1 MDREAFKNYI
11 NLLKEIEE
19 NDRRIN
25 QLQRQINDMKPK
37 AREVTDIVSCGKRGK
52 KPIATKKIH
61 GFYDHS
67 AINKKIANMRR
78 RISIKHLQVAALE
91 ERIADVEE
99 YIDGMKDDEIRR
111 LLTLYCADGDGGH
124 LKTWEQV
131 AEEMGPG
138 YTAESCRQ
146 MFSREMRRATTPDD

>member
-1 MDREAFKNYI
+1 M
-11 NLLKEIEE
+11 KEIEE

-99 YIDGMKDDEIRR
+99 YIAGMKDDEIRR

-124 LKTWEQV
+124 LKTWDQV

-146 MFSREMRRATTPDD
+146 MFSREMRRATTDD

>member
-67 AINKKIANMRR
+67 AINKKIPDIDKAFTGCRPCGTDRR
-78 RISIKHLQVAALE
+78 CRIIHS
-91 ERIADVEE
+91 R
-99 YIDGMKDDEIRR
+99 DE
-111 LLTLYCADGDGGH
+111 G
-124 LKTWEQV
+124 
-131 AEEMGPG
+131 
-138 YTAESCRQ
+138 
-146 MFSREMRRATTPDD
+146 

>member
-1 MDREAFKNYI
+1 MDKEAFRNYI
-11 NLLKEIEE
+11 NLLKEIDE

-25 QLQRQINDMKPK
+25 QLQRQINEMKPK
-37 AREVTDIVSCGKRGK
+37 AREVTDIVTCGKRGK

-99 YIDGMKDDEIRR
+99 YIANMKDDELRR
-111 LLTLYCADGDGGH
+111 LLTLYCADGDGK
-124 LKTWEQV
+124 LKPWEQV
-131 AEEMGPG
+131 ADEMGPG
-138 YTAESCRQ
+138 YTAESCRK
-146 MFSREMRRATTPDD
+146 MFSRAMRKAAEQGF

>member
-99 YIDGMKDDEIRR
+99 YIAGMKDDEIRR
-111 LLTLYCADGDGGH
+111 LLTLYCDGH

-146 MFSREMRRATTPDD
+146 MFSREMRRATTTDD